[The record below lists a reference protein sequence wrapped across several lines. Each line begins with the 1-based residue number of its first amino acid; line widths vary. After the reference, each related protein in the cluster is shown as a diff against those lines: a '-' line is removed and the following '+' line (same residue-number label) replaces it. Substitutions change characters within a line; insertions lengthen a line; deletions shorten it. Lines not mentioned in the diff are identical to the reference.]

1 MREVYSAQKSS
12 VKCNSTCPM
21 SLSRKRYIEFVK
33 FVTVILAQCLYI
45 IINTDLFLIINIDIV
60 TLGLVIVVQGIFR
73 PRPFS
78 LLAKNATGGHD
89 A

>member
-1 MREVYSAQKSS
+1 
-12 VKCNSTCPM
+12 M

-60 TLGLVIVVQGIFR
+60 TLGLVVQGIFR